1 MLMNESNPRQVFS
14 NLSDG
19 QEVAS
24 TVEQDSRTEREN
36 EIINFLREFDK
47 EERRNVFRN
56 LTENIRRENP
66 QTNDA
71 VWAIIDGNY
80 TRADNIGCGI
90 NQESMHEYAE
100 AYFRDKANRSED
112 AADAAVYREI
122 EYSSHDM
129 AVYRAIIK
137 SFLYVDQITNKR
149 HYDSG
154 VPITSDELT
163 MDSSLLGDIKERE
176 FSDETVKKLKKL
188 VAMTKQLIP
197 ELKQTFKEKV
207 AVLQAHEQ
215 YFPLDV
221 AKKQSML
228 ATGVASPDVGN
239 RWKDALDSM
248 EEWTGALE
256 TALESNDPELMHEA
270 LSEFMDKFTK
280 AEALLESSHY
290 YATMCKLRD
299 VDKKNMETK

>member
-1 MLMNESNPRQVFS
+1 MNESNPRQVFTS
-14 NLSDG
+14 ISD
-19 QEVAS
+19 
-24 TVEQDSRTEREN
+24 EQNSGHAIENGAHTEREN
-36 EIINFLREFDK
+36 EIVNFLRDFDRDQ
-47 EERRNVFRN
+47 RRSVFNN
-56 LTENIRRENP
+56 LTESIRRENP

-71 VWAIIDGNY
+71 VWSIIDGNY

-100 AYFRDKANRSED
+100 AYYRDQANRSED
-112 AADAAVYREI
+112 PADAAVYREI

-129 AVYRAIIK
+129 AVYRAVIK
-137 SFLYVDQITNKR
+137 SFLYVDQMTNKR
-149 HYDSG
+149 HYTSG
-154 VPITSDELT
+154 VPISIDELT

-197 ELKQTFKEKV
+197 ELQQTFNEKV

-215 YFPLDV
+215 YFLPLGED
-221 AKKQSML
+221 KKKSML
-228 ATGVASPDVGN
+228 ETGVASPDVGK

-248 EEWTGALE
+248 EEWTS
-256 TALESNDPELMHEA
+256 ALESALEANDPQLMHQA
-270 LSEFMDKFTK
+270 LTEFMDKFTK

-290 YATMCKLRD
+290 YATMSKLRD
-299 VDKKNMETK
+299 LDKKKAKES